1 MGHVGGDDFVVM
13 AEDHKGRETY
23 DPVVQQFEE
32 EVASFY
38 NSEDRK
44 KGYILSA
51 NRQGEMER
59 FPLMTLTVAV
69 CDNQICKFEDVFDLT
84 EALAEKK
91 KALKQEKQKNS
102 I

>member
-1 MGHVGGDDFVVM
+1 
-13 AEDHKGRETY
+13 
-23 DPVVQQFEE
+23 
-32 EVASFY
+32 
-38 NSEDRK
+38 
-44 KGYILSA
+44 
-51 NRQGEMER
+51 
-59 FPLMTLTVAV
+59 MTLTVAV